1 LRLCA
6 FARNQFIFFLVKAQR
21 RKGELAGVN
30 WTLLEV
36 TIYPEVYTMQLF
48 GKHYT
53 RGQLLE
59 RVGTVN
65 QIGGARRCRLEDGRA
80 TGTAAIEVDTG
91 AGLRFTVLPD
101 RGLDILRASY
111 RGTNLAYLTPNGGAH
126 PAFFE
131 PAGMGWLRTFFAG
144 LLTTCGLTY
153 LGNPGRDGDADLGLH
168 GRYTNTPAR
177 QVCDRSGWD
186 GDEYRIELT
195 GVIEEWMLF
204 GDKLRL
210 SRTISTALG
219 AASLTVTDVVENF
232 GYAPAPFTILYHINP
247 GFPLLD
253 EDSELILS
261 AQSTAPCDDYSAPR
275 MPAMREFTAPV
286 HGFLEENYLHT
297 MAADAAGRAHAALL
311 NRTLDGGLGLYAS
324 FDASTLPFMN
334 EWKMLGPGE
343 YVLGMEPCNAPCE
356 NRAILRERGQLP
368 MLQPGE
374 SRTMRVEIGVLAGE
388 EEIDAFSR
396 MAAVNEK

>member
-1 LRLCA
+1 
-6 FARNQFIFFLVKAQR
+6 
-21 RKGELAGVN
+21 
-30 WTLLEV
+30 
-36 TIYPEVYTMQLF
+36 MHLF
-48 GKHYT
+48 GKQYT
-53 RGQLLE
+53 RQQFLE

-65 QIGGARRCRLEDGRA
+65 QVGGTRRCRLEDGRT

-101 RGLDILRASY
+101 RGLDILQASY

-126 PAFFE
+126 PAYYE
-131 PAGMGWLRTFFAG
+131 PGGMGWLRTFFAG

-153 LGNPGRDGDADLGLH
+153 MGNPGKDGDVDLGLH
-168 GRYTNTPAR
+168 GRATVTPAR

-210 SRTISTALG
+210 TRTISTSLG
-219 AASLTVTDVVENF
+219 ATSLTVTDVVENF

-253 EDSELILS
+253 EGSEVILS
-261 AQSTAPCDDYSAPR
+261 AGSTAPCDDYSAPR
-275 MPAMREFTAPV
+275 MATMREFSAPV
-286 HGFLEENYLHT
+286 HGFPEENYLHT
-297 MAADAAGRAHAALL
+297 MAADAGGRAHAALV

-324 FDASTLPFMN
+324 FDASTLPLLN

-356 NRAILRERGQLP
+356 NRAVLREKGLLP
-368 MLQPGE
+368 MLEPGE
-374 SRTMRVEIGVLAGE
+374 TRTMQVEIGVLAGNE
-388 EEIDAFSR
+388 AIEAFAETIASVCTPSGTVP
-396 MAAVNEK
+396 AK